1 MREQNIAKP
10 TNRLKTKFNNI
21 KYTNNGLQKLELKE
35 QTSIGWTN
43 QSACRKLKKGS
54 GQQSAINNLKGSLK
68 SYSDRNVKVQ
78 GTKALRYIAVSQIPN
93 YQTRFPKA
101 KRYRTSIRV
110 GIHRMRGGGKTNSE
124 VEVRDE
130 YGTAHG
136 GKFIPPE

>member
-1 MREQNIAKP
+1 MDKP
-10 TNRLKTKFNNI
+10 KRLQEIKKKVQSNNQ
-21 KYTNNGLQKLELKE
+21 L
-35 QTSIGWTN
+35 WTI
-43 QSACRKLKKGS
+43 S
-54 GQQSAINNLKGSLK
+54 KGSLK

-78 GTKALRYIAVSQIPN
+78 GTKALQYIAVSQIPN

-130 YGTAHG
+130 YSTAHG
-136 GKFIPPE
+136 GKFIPPQWDQHGFPMDFQEWNL